1 MKKTTLFPITIF
13 IFSQVFS
20 QREIKITPE
29 IKSASIYLSGAEL
42 IRSATVKIDK
52 GETSIIFNDLSHK
65 IIPKSIRIT
74 TQDDVDLLSM
84 SHKINYLTDNK
95 DAPKLKILKD
105 SLKINSAKIQALNDE
120 ADAYNT
126 EKKMLLTNLSIGG
139 NNNGVSIVELKQ
151 ASDFYRTR
159 ISEINTKISS
169 INSKLSE
176 LSIKNSRLQSE
187 LSQLNIGSTYP
198 RSEITVIVN
207 SDIAKTTSIEIKYIV
222 TDAGWSPSYD
232 IKAADTDKPVDLI
245 YRAKVF
251 NNTGIDWK
259 DLSFKLSTADP
270 TLSAEKPVLKPWYL
284 NFVTYSYKYKAK
296 GERMGEGYQQN
307 AIVLSESRAPESVQ
321 QYGNE
326 LNVGDNIIG
335 GNTFEEM
342 EIPQLSAEFN
352 IKKRYSFP
360 ADDKP
365 YIVEISTHEL
375 PATYKH
381 FAVTKMDKDVFL
393 TAQITGWEDL
403 NLVAGP
409 ANVYY
414 AGTYLGQSFIDTRN
428 VKDTLDLSLGRDNK
442 VMITRS
448 KLTNFSSTQF
458 IGTKKKETKT
468 FELIAKNNRKT
479 TVQIQLYDQLPISQ
493 TEEIEVKAIEI
504 SGAEYNITTGELK
517 WDITLAPG
525 ESKKITLSYYIK
537 YPKNKNLETIQNKSQ
552 QIRYKF

>member
-1 MKKTTLFPITIF
+1 MKKTFVLLLSIF
-13 IFSQVFS
+13 LFSQVFS
-20 QREIKITPE
+20 QKEIRITPE
-29 IKSASIYLSGAEL
+29 IKSASIYLAGAEL
-42 IRSATVKIDK
+42 IRNATVKIEK
-52 GETSIIFNDLSHK
+52 GETKVILTELSHK

-95 DAPKLKILKD
+95 EIPKLKLIKD

-139 NNNGVSIVELKQ
+139 INNGVSIAELKQ
-151 ASDFYRTR
+151 ASDFYGTR
-159 ISEINTKISS
+159 IYEINTKIST
-169 INSKLSE
+169 INAKLSE
-176 LSIKNSRLQSE
+176 LNIKNSRLNSE

-207 SDIAKTTSIEIKYIV
+207 SEIAKTTSIEIKYIV
-222 TDAGWSPSYD
+222 TGAGWSPAYD
-232 IKAADTDKPVDLI
+232 IKAADTDKPVELV

-284 NFVTYSYKYKAK
+284 NFVTYSYDYKAK
-296 GERMGEGYQQN
+296 GGRINEGYQQN
-307 AIVLSESRAPESVQ
+307 AIVQSESRAPSSVQ
-321 QYGNE
+321 AYGDEINTGS
-326 LNVGDNIIG
+326 NVIG
-335 GNTFEEM
+335 GNIFDEM

-365 YIVEISTHEL
+365 YIVEISKHEL

-468 FELIAKNNRKT
+468 FEMIAKNNRKT
-479 TVQIQLYDQLPISQ
+479 IVNIQLYDQIPISQ

-504 SGAEYNITTGELK
+504 SGAEHNLTTGE
-517 WDITLAPG
+517 IGRAHV
-525 ESKKITLSYYIK
+525 
-537 YPKNKNLETIQNKSQ
+537 
-552 QIRYKF
+552 